1 MTSSVGKEGEKLA
14 KEGEQLASS
23 ERRREARF
31 LYLEKEKQASFGKG
45 SRLPLA
51 KEAGFSASGPLSL
64 RVGGLVF
71 AVMRGWRHAFDH
83 GFYVCIMKESSRRVL
98 DSIEAEGSVPAP
110 TSNSTEPEALRFG

>member
-31 LYLEKEKQASFGKG
+31 LYLENEKQASFGKG

-71 AVMRGWRHAFDH
+71 AVMRGWRHAVDH
-83 GFYVCIMKESSRRVL
+83 GFYVCIMKESYRGGRLCASSYEQLYRAR
-98 DSIEAEGSVPAP
+98 GS
-110 TSNSTEPEALRFG
+110 ALWVRSG